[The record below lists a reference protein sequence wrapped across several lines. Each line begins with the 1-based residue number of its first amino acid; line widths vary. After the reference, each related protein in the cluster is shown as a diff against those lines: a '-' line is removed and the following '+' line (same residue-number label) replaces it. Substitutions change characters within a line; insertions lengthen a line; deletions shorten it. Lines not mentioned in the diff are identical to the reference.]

1 MIDPLQILG
10 ANPDAV
16 LGNWAMS
23 IENIPEGSCLVRI
36 PRTLAMATGGGVG
49 LEVPADNAPVISH
62 GRGDRVHV
70 TIEFDV
76 LLDDGSAPF
85 VNRMCQE
92 AFDGVRIGA
101 LEITSG
107 QLVLIDE
114 PVKPD
119 VTR

>member
-1 MIDPLQILG
+1 MNDQVQLLG
-10 ANPDAV
+10 TNPDAV

-49 LEVPADNAPVISH
+49 LQAPTDNAPTVSH
-62 GRGDRVHV
+62 GRDDRVHV

-76 LLDDGSAPF
+76 LLNDSSAPF

-92 AFDGVRIGA
+92 AFDGVRAGA

-107 QLVLIDE
+107 QLVLIDD
-114 PVKPD
+114 PVKK
-119 VTR
+119 